1 EFLALADR
9 SELVAAVTGWVDLTS
24 SDVSDALAELAEGTG
39 GSYLRA
45 IRHQVHDE
53 PDQEWLRRDDVR
65 RGLSAV
71 FDAGLAYELLTF
83 VEHLPVT
90 RDTDEAFPDRPF
102 VLDHCSKPAIAA
114 GTREPW
120 ETELRALA
128 RHPNVTCKLSG
139 LTTEASWNSWT

>member
-1 EFLALADR
+1 IRRNFSLADLAPLASAAEVEATVLVQTLSDPDETREFLALADR

-53 PDQEWLRRDDVR
+53 PDPEWLRRDDVR

-83 VEHLPVT
+83 VEHLPVA
-90 RDTDEAFPDRPF
+90 RDTVEAR
-102 VLDHCSKPAIAA
+102 
-114 GTREPW
+114 
-120 ETELRALA
+120 
-128 RHPNVTCKLSG
+128 
-139 LTTEASWNSWT
+139 